1 MRRFGGLTRS
11 INHKFSAQHIRATAQ
26 EIEHMERTTGR
37 RYRFGDW
44 APTQQLEDE
53 QWGGAPQKAG
63 WAGAVGDIPEPVRAA
78 MTHIVRGNLL
88 SDNPIPMQFD
98 VADGDDHGIRVSYG
112 QDTSVSPAVPSM
124 HVTMVCRT

>member
-1 MRRFGGLTRS
+1 MRRFGDLTRS
-11 INHKFSAQHIRATAQ
+11 INHRFSAQNIRSTAQ
-26 EIEHMERTTGR
+26 EIERMERSTGQ

-44 APTQQLEDE
+44 APTQRDA
-53 QWGGAPQKAG
+53 QWGAHRGA
-63 WAGAVGDIPEPVRAA
+63 WEGAIRDIPEPVRAA

-112 QDTSVSPAVPSM
+112 QDTSVSPAVPVM